1 MKKLSIVVLLVA
13 AVVSVSVFSTYL
25 VRRDEIA
32 SRRHKVDEAWNH
44 VNSAIQRRADLVP
57 AVLASMKGVA
67 AHHRD
72 LATEIGQARADVQ
85 SSKTP
90 VDMIAANRRL
100 DASVARLFA
109 LQQDD
114 PDLLFNQKFFLVQD
128 QWAAASNRVAPERI
142 HYDQVVQD
150 YNSFISDFP
159 NDVFARWAS
168 FTPMDNYFNADAT
181 AATRTTAKLLR
192 K

>member
-1 MKKLSIVVLLVA
+1 MKKLSLIVLLVA
-13 AVVSVSVFSTYL
+13 AVVSVSVISTYL

-32 SRRHKVDEAWNH
+32 SRHHAVDESWNH

-57 AVLASMKGVA
+57 AVLSSMRTVV

-72 LATEIGQARADVQ
+72 LAAEVQQAADAVQ
-85 SSKTP
+85 SAKNPADT
-90 VDMIAANRRL
+90 IAANRRL
-100 DASVARLFA
+100 DASVSRLLA

-114 PDLLFNQKFFLVQD
+114 PDMLFNQKFFLVQD
-128 QWAAASNRVAPERI
+128 QWATASNRVTPERI
-142 HYDQVVQD
+142 HYDQAVQD
-150 YNSFISDFP
+150 YNAFITDFP

-168 FTPMDNYFNADAT
+168 FAPMENYFHADAD
-181 AATRTTAKLLR
+181 AATRTTAELLR

>member
-1 MKKLSIVVLLVA
+1 MKKLSIVVLLVL

-32 SRRHKVDEAWNH
+32 SRRHNIDDAWNH

-57 AVLASMKGVA
+57 AVLASMKGVS

-72 LATEIGQARADVQ
+72 LAAEVEQARADVQ

-90 VDMIAANRRL
+90 VEIIAANRRL
-100 DASVARLFA
+100 DSSVSRLFA

-142 HYDQVVQD
+142 HYDQALQD
-150 YNSFISDFP
+150 YNAFISDFP

-168 FTPMDNYFNADAT
+168 FAPMDNYFSADAN
-181 AATRTTAKLLR
+181 AATRTTAELMR

>member
-1 MKKLSIVVLLVA
+1 MKKLSIVVLLVLA
-13 AVVSVSVFSTYL
+13 IVSVSVFSTYM

-32 SRRHKVDEAWNH
+32 SRRHTVDESWNH

-57 AVLASMKGVA
+57 AVLSSMKTVVA
-67 AHHRD
+67 NHRD
-72 LATEIGQARADVQ
+72 LAAEIQQAAADVQ
-85 SSKTP
+85 ASKTP
-90 VDMIAANRRL
+90 VDTIAASRRL
-100 DASVARLFA
+100 DGSVARLFA

-142 HYDQVVQD
+142 HYDQAVQD
-150 YNSFISDFP
+150 YNAFISDFP
-159 NDVFARWAS
+159 NDLFARWAS
-168 FTPMDNYFNADAT
+168 FSPMENYFSADAN
-181 AATRTTAKLLR
+181 AASRTTAQLMR